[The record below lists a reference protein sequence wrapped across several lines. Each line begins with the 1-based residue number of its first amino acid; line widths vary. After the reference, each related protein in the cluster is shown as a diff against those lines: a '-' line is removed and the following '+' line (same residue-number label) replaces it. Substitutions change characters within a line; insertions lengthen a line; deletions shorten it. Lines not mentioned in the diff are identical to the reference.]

1 VPPTGVT
8 PPAEAATA
16 VDAVPA
22 GSQLESARHRF
33 TGMHCMKG
41 NTKVIDTL
49 NELLTNELT
58 AVNQYFLH
66 ARILQ
71 NWGYER
77 LWKKVREESIGE
89 MKHADQ
95 LIERILFLDGLPN
108 LQRLGTIKVGEKVR
122 EMFELDLDLER
133 RSSVT
138 YNAAIELCRSSG
150 DNVSR
155 ELLERVLVD
164 TEEHVDWLEEQL
176 TLIEQVGEPQYLSQ
190 QIRGDS

>member
-1 VPPTGVT
+1 
-8 PPAEAATA
+8 
-16 VDAVPA
+16 
-22 GSQLESARHRF
+22 
-33 TGMHCMKG
+33 MKG
-41 NTKVIDTL
+41 NAKVVDTL

-77 LWKKVREESIGE
+77 LWKKVRDESIGE
-89 MKHADQ
+89 MKHADKI
-95 LIERILFLDGLPN
+95 IERILFLEGLPN

-133 RSSVT
+133 RSAVT
-138 YNAAIELCRSSG
+138 YNAAVELCRANG

-155 ELLERVLVD
+155 ELLEGILVD

-176 TLIEQVGEPQYLSQ
+176 TLIEQVGEPQYLAQ